1 MLGNIPAVLIASDN
15 GKIHSQNRPARHFL
29 GSVQG
34 SNCWD
39 VFCSLKNTE
48 NLPCKKGCVSN
59 LLGLGINRA
68 LRTDIRIEGKQ
79 HSLSCVP
86 FDGNVVCTLNNLPGD
101 LPRPWQSLTP
111 RERDVLELLAEGET
125 NGAIASSL
133 EISESTVRT
142 HVEKMLAKLEV
153 RNRAALVASGFR
165 LGYII

>member
-1 MLGNIPAVLIASDN
+1 MLGNIPAVLISSDN

-34 SNCWD
+34 VNCWE
-39 VFCSLKNTE
+39 VFSSLKNTE
-48 NLPCKKGCVSN
+48 NLPCQKDCVSN

-68 LRTDIRIEGKQ
+68 LRTDIKIEGKQ
-79 HSLSCVP
+79 HSLCCVP
-86 FDGNVVCTLNNLPGD
+86 FDGNVVCTLNNQSSD
-101 LPRPWQSLTP
+101 LPQPWQKLTP
-111 RERDVLELLAEGET
+111 RERDVLELLATGET
-125 NGAIASSL
+125 NRAIAASL

-153 RNRAALVASGFR
+153 KNRAALVASGFR